1 MARIIQ
7 HKKISIENL
16 WLGYEQ
22 GVPLLESAS
31 AEVNEGEMI
40 ALVGRNGTGKSTLL
54 RTLARLQA
62 PMQGRVMLNGT
73 PVEAL
78 SNRELARL
86 LSFAGPGTGTME
98 DLTVFELVSLGRHP
112 YTNWWGALRDADREK
127 INESL
132 SFTGMLD
139 FRDARVNRLSD
150 GERQRVLIAMALAQ
164 DTDLLILDE
173 PTAFLDIPNRIDVV
187 EVLHRLRSQNRTVI
201 FSTHDFDNVFSYAD
215 QVWIIDER
223 RLITGSPEELGLE
236 GAFDALF
243 SDAGVRFDR
252 HGLRFVRETDH
263 REQIGLAGE
272 DRDGRF
278 WTARA
283 LERTGYRVEDAEEG
297 GKPVVEVRKVK
308 GVYRWILTLGSTTKE
323 FTTLYELIS
332 HLTRS

>member
-1 MARIIQ
+1 MARNIQ
-7 HKKISIENL
+7 HRKISIENL

-22 GVPLLESAS
+22 GVPLLESAN
-31 AEVNEGEMI
+31 AEVKEGEMI

-54 RTLARLQA
+54 KTMARLQA
-62 PMQGRVMLNGT
+62 PLLGSVMLNGT

-78 SNRELARL
+78 SNRELARQ
-86 LSFAGPGTGTME
+86 LSFAGPGNGTLE

-112 YTNWWGALRDADREK
+112 YTNWWGALRESDREK

-132 SFTGMLD
+132 SFTGMLE

-164 DTDLLILDE
+164 DTGVLILDE

-187 EVLHRLRSQNRTVI
+187 EVLHRLRSQKRTVI

-215 QVWIIDER
+215 QVWIIHDR
-223 RLITGSPEELGLE
+223 KLVKGSPEELGLQ

-243 SDAGVRFDR
+243 SDSGVRFDR
-252 HGLRFVRETDH
+252 QGLRFVRETDH
-263 REQIGLAGE
+263 RTQIGLTGG

-283 LERTGYRVEDAEEG
+283 LERAGYRVENDAG
-297 GKPVVEVRKVK
+297 SGTPGVEVYKVK
-308 GVYRWILTLGSTTKE
+308 EAYRWILEDGGTTSE